1 MSLSS
6 EIIEFLRL
14 IRLLPSG
21 DGCQVES
28 SGAPEHPVLT
38 AAYRLVGPL
47 GAPVNAAL
55 YGAICEITHASSV
68 MIAAERCGHRLELT
82 VISTSHGYPRNPR
95 APIITRMKRTLTP
108 AAAAAVLLALAACS
122 NSKTDSSTNSAAE
135 AAVVST
141 LSADDAFTT
150 ISSQV
155 RTAKLSGA
163 VTPENDPNHLLGRA
177 SQYTSKITF
186 TDSRISAADVDG
198 TGKRDIERGGAIEVF
213 ADPADAKARA
223 DYIQGFA
230 KSTPTVAEYDYV
242 HGAVLVR
249 VSRDLTPAQAAAY
262 KTAANRLS

>member
-1 MSLSS
+1 
-6 EIIEFLRL
+6 
-14 IRLLPSG
+14 
-21 DGCQVES
+21 
-28 SGAPEHPVLT
+28 
-38 AAYRLVGPL
+38 
-47 GAPVNAAL
+47 
-55 YGAICEITHASSV
+55 
-68 MIAAERCGHRLELT
+68 
-82 VISTSHGYPRNPR
+82 
-95 APIITRMKRTLTP
+95 MKRTLTA

-135 AAVVST
+135 PAEAAVVST
-141 LSADDAFTT
+141 LSAHDAFTT

-163 VTPENDPNHLLGRA
+163 VTPENDPNHLLGRP

-186 TDSRISAADVDG
+186 TDSRISAADVEG
-198 TGKRDIERGGAIEVF
+198 TGKGDIERGGAIEVF

-230 KSTPTVAEYDYV
+230 KSMPTLAEYDYV